1 MSVIDRGHD
10 PRLRAALLGGRSPAF
25 WRSLDELAD
34 TPAFRAFVDSEF
46 PRLAGRFAAAP
57 DRRAVLKLLAASL
70 AMGGLTACTKADH
83 ILPYVD
89 KPADV
94 VPGKALHYATTLVVG
109 GYGFGAVVESHEGRP
124 TKIEGNPDHPAS
136 LGATDAI
143 MQAACLSLYDPERS
157 RLPLRDGQPSDWSAF
172 LAGITT
178 LRAELSARRG
188 AGFALMTGPLTSLT
202 QAWLVEQL
210 RAAYP
215 QMLVCIHDPLAATG
229 ADDAL
234 ASLFGAP
241 TRILPH
247 FDKADVIVSLD
258 DDLLGDGPG
267 KLAHDRAFAARRI
280 VRDGAR
286 TMARLYA
293 MESTPTVTGAT
304 ADHHWA
310 VRASAVPAVAAA
322 LAARLGVGGGAPG
335 AAAVPDAALDA
346 IAADLRAAPGR
357 ALVTAG
363 AHQPKEVHQLAQAMN
378 AALGA
383 FGTTVDYIASP
394 EYRPAGAVD
403 VVGLAERM
411 GRGEVTTLLMLGV
424 NPAYD
429 APGDLAFADAL
440 RKVPRTIH
448 AGLYVDAT
456 AKAARWHVPAAHDL
470 ERWGDARAFDGTA
483 SIVQPLVRPLYG
495 GHAAEEI
502 LSALLGRYNFTPLE
516 IVREFWRTEGGLDD
530 AAWAAA
536 VQKGIVPDT
545 APPRILFDARP
556 IVPAIAAQPPSGID
570 VRFVADPW
578 LRGGEFA
585 NNAWLQELPRPLS
598 KIVWGNPA
606 LLAPA
611 TAARLGVA
619 TGDVIAVASGNARVT
634 LPVSVEPGHPE
645 EVLTLTLGFG
655 QKDTGAVGKDVGTD
669 VYPLRAASSPW
680 MLADVTV
687 TRTGD
692 RARVI
697 TTQHHQSMEGR
708 DIVRSG
714 TLAEY
719 VADPDFAERPETP
732 ASDTLY
738 PPWPYREEAWAMVI
752 DQTACIGCM
761 ACVSACQAENN
772 IPTVGADEVAN
783 GHEMHWLR
791 IDRYYSGA
799 VDRPAVDFQPVPCM
813 QCEDAPCEVVCP
825 VNATVHTHDG
835 LNAQVYNRC
844 VGTRYCS
851 QNCPYKVRRF
861 NFLEYQPY
869 GEGSASPLA
878 ALMNPDVSVRS
889 RGVMEKCTYCVQRIE
904 RARIDARI
912 ADQPIADGA
921 ITPACAQAC
930 PTQAIVFGDKNNTTS
945 RVSRLKAQPL
955 NYALLDDLNTRPR
968 TTYLA
973 RLRNPN
979 PALAQDTKETPN
991 G

>member
-1 MSVIDRGHD
+1 MSVIGERLDLG
-10 PRLRAALLGGRSPAF
+10 RLRVALTGGRGPAF

-34 TPAFRAFVDSEF
+34 TAAFRAFVESEF
-46 PRLAGRFAAAP
+46 PRLADRFAAAP
-57 DRRAVLKLLAASL
+57 DRRTVLKLLAASF
-70 AMGGLTACTKADH
+70 AMGGLTACKKADH

-136 LGATDAI
+136 LGSSDAI
-143 MQAACLSLYDPERS
+143 MQAACLALYDPERS
-157 RLPLRDGQPSDWSAF
+157 RLPLKEGQPSDWGAF
-172 LAGITT
+172 LADITA
-178 LRAELSARRG
+178 LRAELAAAHG
-188 AGFALMTGPLTSLT
+188 AGFAVVTGTITSPT
-202 QAWLVEQL
+202 QAWLIEQL

-215 QMLVCIHDPLAATG
+215 QMVVCRHDALEASGSDQVLAA
-229 ADDAL
+229 
-234 ASLFGAP
+234 LFGAP
-241 TRILPH
+241 TSMLPR
-247 FDKADVIVSLD
+247 FDRADVIVSLD
-258 DDLLGDGPG
+258 DDFLGDGPA
-267 KLAHDRAFAARRI
+267 KLANARAFAARRI

-286 TMARLYA
+286 SMARLYA
-293 MESTPTVTGAT
+293 VESTPTVTGA
-304 ADHHWA
+304 ASDHRWA
-310 VRASAVPAVAAA
+310 MRAGAVPSVAAA
-322 LAARLGVGGGAPG
+322 LAARLGIGDGPPGTPLAGAE
-335 AAAVPDAALDA
+335 LDA
-346 IAADLRAAPGR
+346 IAADLRAAAGR

-363 AHQPKEVHQLAQAMN
+363 RHQPAEVHQLAHAMN

-383 FGTTVDYIASP
+383 FGATVDYIPTP
-394 EYRPAGAVD
+394 EYRPQGTLDLPA
-403 VVGLAERM
+403 LAERM
-411 GRGEVTTLLMLGV
+411 ATGSVSTLLMLGV

-429 APGDLAFADAL
+429 APGDLAFAEAI
-440 RKVPRTIH
+440 RKLPRTIH
-448 AGLYVDAT
+448 LGLYVDAT
-456 AKAARWHVPAAHDL
+456 AKASRWHVPAVHDL

-495 GHAAEEI
+495 GRAAEEI

-516 IVREFWRTEGGLDD
+516 IVRDFWRSEGRLDD
-530 AAWAAA
+530 AAWTAA
-536 VQKGIVPDT
+536 VQRGVVAGTATRRIVADAAPVIPKVPA
-545 APPRILFDARP
+545 APP
-556 IVPAIAAQPPSGID
+556 VGIE

-578 LRGGEFA
+578 LRSGEYS

-611 TAARLGVA
+611 TAARLDVA
-619 TGDVIAVASGNARVT
+619 TGDVITVGKGEARVA

-645 EVLTLTLGFG
+645 DAITLTLGFG
-655 QKDTGAVGKDVGTD
+655 QIDTGAVGKDVGTD
-669 VYPLRAASSPW
+669 VYPLRPAASPW
-680 MLADVTV
+680 MLADVAV
-687 TRTGD
+687 ARTGG
-692 RARVI
+692 RGRVI

-708 DIVRSG
+708 DIIRTG

-719 VADPDFAERPETP
+719 LADPAFAEKPQSP
-732 ASDTLY
+732 AADDTLY

-761 ACVSACQAENN
+761 ACVAACQAENN
-772 IPTVGADEVAN
+772 IPTVGADEVEN

-791 IDRYYSGA
+791 VDRYYAGDI
-799 VDRPAVDFQPVPCM
+799 DRPAAAFQPVPCM

-861 NFLEYQPY
+861 NFLDYQPY
-869 GEGSASPLA
+869 GEGSSSPLA

-904 RARIDARI
+904 RTRVDAQI

-930 PTQAIVFGDKNNTTS
+930 PTTAIVFGDKNDPAS
-945 RVSRLKAQPL
+945 RVRRLKALPL
-955 NYALLDDLNTRPR
+955 NYELLGELNTRPR

-979 PALAQDTKETPN
+979 PAIAEAAEPAN